1 MKKTITIGTRKSLL
15 ALWQSNYIKS
25 CLEKEYPDCE
35 VRLQKIVTKGDKI
48 LDVPLSKIGGKGLF
62 TKEIETALLDGEVD
76 LAVHSLKDMPTKLP
90 DGLCLTAITER
101 AVVGD
106 AFVSNKYNTF
116 AEMPAGA
123 VLGTSSLR
131 RKAQLLAKRPDL
143 DIRDLRGNVDTRL
156 HKLDEGRYDAIILA
170 AAGLTRLGY
179 GDRIKETLP
188 CDFCIP
194 AVGQGALA
202 IECRTDNTEVRA
214 MLEFLN
220 HPATKSCTD
229 AERAFLGLVEGG
241 CQVPIGVH
249 ADGGCQVPIGVHA
262 DVMEND
268 RMHVTAIIASLDGST
283 LLRDEIDGDA
293 ADAVALGQTLG
304 KRMLD
309 NGGKAILDEIL

>member
-1 MKKTITIGTRKSLL
+1 MKKIITIGTRKSLL
-15 ALWQSNYIKS
+15 ALWQSNYIKD
-25 CLEKEYPDCE
+25 CLEKQYPDCE

-62 TKEIETALLDGEVD
+62 TKEIETALLEGEVD

-90 DGLCLTAITER
+90 DGLCLTAITRR

-106 AFVSNKYNTF
+106 AFVSNKYRTF

-131 RKAQLLAKRPDL
+131 RKAQLLARRPDL

-156 HKLDEGRYDAIILA
+156 RKLDDGQYDAIILA

-179 GDRIKETLP
+179 ADRIRETLP
-188 CDFCIP
+188 CEFCIP

-202 IECRTDNTEVRA
+202 IECRSDNTEVRN
-214 MLEFLN
+214 LLKFLN
-220 HPATKSCTD
+220 HPETKSCTD

-249 ADGGCQVPIGVHA
+249 ADIA
-262 DVMEND
+262 ND
-268 RMHVTAIIASLDGST
+268 TMHITAIIASLDGST
-283 LLRDEIDGDA
+283 LIRDEIDGDP
-293 ADAVALGQTLG
+293 ADAIVLGKTLG
-304 KRMLD
+304 NRMLEK
-309 NGGKAILDEIL
+309 GGREILDAIL